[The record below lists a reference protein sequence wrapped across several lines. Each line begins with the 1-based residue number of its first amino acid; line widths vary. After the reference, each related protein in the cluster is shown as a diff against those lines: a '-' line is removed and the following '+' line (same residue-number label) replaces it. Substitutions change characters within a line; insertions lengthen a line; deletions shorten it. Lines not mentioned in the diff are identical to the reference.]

1 MDDKES
7 RNKLNILNRGLT
19 VKMIITSH
27 DHLLPAI
34 LIMIVSL
41 VFSYQTV
48 IAQNSNK
55 PGTAKSSQPNWI
67 YPVIQN
73 VGGVH
78 PRPNLPVRPNP
89 KVDYKIF
96 VDIVSSDRDPSGQF
110 KGLKRL
116 ARLVNL
122 MAYGKVP
129 ADHVH
134 IIAVLDGESGYASA
148 INAFYQKQFK
158 ANNPN
163 LPILHAL
170 KKAGVTLM
178 ICSQALAEHGM
189 PDKIVDPDVT
199 ITLSAL
205 IDAVVYGQKGYTYM
219 QL

>member
-1 MDDKES
+1 LGSGQVSFGQTANTNSKT
-7 RNKLNILNRGLT
+7 K
-19 VKMIITSH
+19 KTSH
-27 DHLLPAI
+27 P
-34 LIMIVSL
+34 
-41 VFSYQTV
+41 T
-48 IAQNSNK
+48 
-55 PGTAKSSQPNWI
+55 WI
-67 YPVIQN
+67 YPVIKN

-78 PRPNLPVRPNP
+78 PRPNLPVRPDP

-96 VDIVSSDRDPSGQF
+96 VDIVSSERDPSVQF

-129 ADHVH
+129 ANHVH

-158 ANNPN
+158 SDNPN

-170 KKAGVTLM
+170 KKAGVKLM

-205 IDAVVYGQKGYTYM
+205 TDAVVYGQKGYSYM